1 MIKIIYLSV
10 FAGFDILTPLWYFNK
25 KKRERCNMK
34 KLAAAVCVILILAAS
49 CAKKDKNEITFAVGG
64 APGELKVWEEIARDF
79 TSRKGIKVRIIRQP
93 TDSDLRRQGLV
104 VPLKAKKPSPDIF
117 TMDVVWVA
125 QFAASGW
132 LHPIADTKIN
142 KKVFF
147 EKTLKTADIYK
158 GQMVAAPVNIDA
170 GLLYYRKDIIKKP
183 PETWAE
189 LELFATLHGQK
200 AGGKCGYVWQGAQYE
215 GLVCNF
221 LEAAV
226 SAGGGIVIEKGEAR
240 INTPQNVKALK
251 FLAGTIH
258 ESGISP
264 ANTYTEM
271 KEEEVRMV
279 FQRGGALFERNWPYA
294 WALHQK
300 KGSPVKGKTGIAP
313 LPHFKGGVSA
323 AALGGWH
330 AGISAYSEKK
340 ERAAVFLNFITSYDI
355 QRKMALE
362 LGWNPA
368 RKDVYNDADVLSKMP
383 HMEKLRPI
391 FENAVARPNVPYYTS
406 VSRVLQSYLNSA
418 LAGKTSPAKALK
430 GAEKEINKIIKQYE
444 G

>member
-1 MIKIIYLSV
+1 
-10 FAGFDILTPLWYFNK
+10 
-25 KKRERCNMK
+25 MK
-34 KLAAAVCVILILAAS
+34 KMIIAAVIILLILIS
-49 CAKKDKNEITFAVGG
+49 CVKKDKNEISFAVGG
-64 APGELKVWEEIARDF
+64 APDELKVWEEITRDF
-79 TSRKGIKVRIIRQP
+79 TAKKGIKVRVIRQP

-104 VPLKAKKPSPDIF
+104 VPLKAKKPSPDVF
-117 TMDVVWVA
+117 TMDVVWIA

-142 KKVFF
+142 KKMFF
-147 EKTLKTADIYK
+147 KKTLNTADIYD
-158 GQMVAAPVNIDA
+158 GQMVAVPVNIDA
-170 GLLYYRKDIIKKP
+170 GLLYYRKDIIKTP
-183 PETWAE
+183 PQTWSE
-189 LELFATLHGQK
+189 LELFASLNMQKHG
-200 AGGKCGYVWQGAQYE
+200 GMYGYVWQGAQYE

-226 SAGGGIVIEKGEAR
+226 SAGGGIVIKNGKAE
-240 INTPQNVKALK
+240 IDTPQNVKALK

-279 FQRGGALFERNWPYA
+279 FQRGEALFERNWPYA

-313 LPHFKGGVSA
+313 LPRFKGGKSA
-323 AALGGWH
+323 ATLGGWH

-368 RKDVYNDADVLSKMP
+368 RKDVYNDVDVLSKMP
-383 HMEKLRPI
+383 HMKKLRPI
-391 FENAVARPNVPYYTS
+391 FENAVARPNVPYYTA
-406 VSRVLQSYLNSA
+406 VSRVLQARLNSA
-418 LAGKTSPAKALK
+418 LAGKISPAKALQN
-430 GAEKEINKIIKQYE
+430 AEKEINQAIKQYE
-444 G
+444 E